1 MTKDI
6 GKPTQA
12 EKQAFWAEQM
22 PDFKANYICQ
32 SQLEALEFN
41 NKTGNFDALTKD
53 ETGFELED
61 ILESYHSVNTGWS
74 MWLKAKAY
82 EAEKSKGCV
91 MVPVRTDNEIID
103 QTIKLM
109 DLLATSTNRFQ
120 RDPKCIFP
128 FESNNPRV
136 KEWWYVACQI
146 QELLTNTDPT
156 NCDFDEYKAD
166 VEAARGGNENT

>member
-1 MTKDI
+1 MNIEIGFDEFFTKRHGELPVD
-6 GKPTQA
+6 TTS
-12 EKQAFWAEQM
+12 EKYADMSYLKHEM
-22 PDFKANYICQ
+22 KKAWEMAT
-32 SQLEALEFN
+32 SRLE
-41 NKTGNFDALTKD
+41 
-53 ETGFELED
+53 
-61 ILESYHSVNTGWS
+61 
-74 MWLKAKAY
+74 
-82 EAEKSKGCV
+82 GCV
-91 MVPVRTDNEIID
+91 VVPVRTDNEIID

-120 RDPKCIFP
+120 RDPDCPFP

-166 VEAARGGNENT
+166 LEEARGGK

>member
-6 GKPTQA
+6 
-12 EKQAFWAEQM
+12 ERDAFEDYEISKNPKCSREILFETW
-22 PDFKANYICQ
+22 
-32 SQLEALEFN
+32 
-41 NKTGNFDALTKD
+41 KD
-53 ETGFELED
+53 EYLDCEEKHYVGKYTDSFMQEKWQL
-61 ILESYHSVNTGWS
+61 WQA
-74 MWLKAKAY
+74 AKAH
-82 EAEKSKGCV
+82 EAEKLKGCV

-156 NCDFDEYKAD
+156 NCDFYEYKAD
-166 VEAARGGNENT
+166 VEATRGGNE

>member
-1 MTKDI
+1 MDIEILKAEFEASECFKRFERVVQYVTFDFGTYCAKVDIPKD
-6 GKPTQA
+6 A
-12 EKQAFWAEQM
+12 EKFVSGLIFSW
-22 PDFKANYICQ
+22 KAWR
-32 SQLEALEFN
+32 EA
-41 NKTGNFDALTKD
+41 KD
-53 ETGFELED
+53 
-61 ILESYHSVNTGWS
+61 H
-74 MWLKAKAY
+74 
-82 EAEKSKGCV
+82 EAEKLKGCV

>member
-1 MTKDI
+1 MTKYIEREAFLEYWRENNLPYEGDDAD
-6 GKPTQA
+6 KEKCFEYWQA
-12 EKQAFWAEQM
+12 
-22 PDFKANYICQ
+22 
-32 SQLEALEFN
+32 
-41 NKTGNFDALTKD
+41 
-53 ETGFELED
+53 
-61 ILESYHSVNTGWS
+61 
-74 MWLKAKAY
+74 AKAH
-82 EAEKSKGCV
+82 EAEKLKGCV

-166 VEAARGGNENT
+166 VEAARGGNE

>member
-1 MTKDI
+1 MITENERVPFEKFLFKDDYENLKAYYDDHEKTH
-6 GKPTQA
+6 GYRYPPYTYDREWESWQA
-12 EKQAFWAEQM
+12 A
-22 PDFKANYICQ
+22 KAHT
-32 SQLEALEFN
+32 STQLE
-41 NKTGNFDALTKD
+41 
-53 ETGFELED
+53 
-61 ILESYHSVNTGWS
+61 
-74 MWLKAKAY
+74 
-82 EAEKSKGCV
+82 GCV
-91 MVPVRTDNEIID
+91 VVPVRTDNEIID

-120 RDPKCIFP
+120 RDPDCLFP

-166 VEAARGGNENT
+166 LEEARGGK

>member
-1 MTKDI
+1 MDI
-6 GKPTQA
+6 QKEREAFENHLKKMGKTDNETFSKNEDDSYQMDIIHFGWKIWQA
-12 EKQAFWAEQM
+12 AIARMEVRINTLDEILLNQG
-22 PDFKANYICQ
+22 KALAQ
-32 SQLEALEFN
+32 
-41 NKTGNFDALTKD
+41 
-53 ETGFELED
+53 
-61 ILESYHSVNTGWS
+61 
-74 MWLKAKAY
+74 AKAH
-82 EAEKSKGCV
+82 EAEKLKGCV
-91 MVPVRTDNEIID
+91 VVPVRTDNEIID

>member
-1 MTKDI
+1 MSKDI
-6 GKPTQA
+6 
-12 EKQAFWAEQM
+12 EREAF
-22 PDFKANYICQ
+22 
-32 SQLEALEFN
+32 EALFKEKLGAHGCQFDLDSEGN
-41 NKTGNFDALTKD
+41 YKERETVCAWHMYLAGLNKK
-53 ETGFELED
+53 LE
-61 ILESYHSVNTGWS
+61 
-74 MWLKAKAY
+74 
-82 EAEKSKGCV
+82 GCV
-91 MVPVRTDNEIID
+91 VVPVRNDIEIID

-156 NCDFDEYKAD
+156 NCDFDEYKAY
-166 VEAARGGNENT
+166 VEAARSQS